1 MRFQEGPPRNMKMPQ
16 KGKTGEQTEN
26 GRKKDKLPLRRTYEE
41 YLNH

>member
-1 MRFQEGPPRNMKMPQ
+1 MKMPQ

-26 GRKKDKLPLRRTYEE
+26 VRKKDKLPLRGTYEK